1 MHEYRIIRPDGEIR
15 WLMNQT
21 FPKMDDQG
29 QLSNLFGITFDIT
42 DTKNYEYQLK
52 TTNKELRDI
61 TSALHLTADVTITDT
76 EGIITYANDKFCE
89 ISQYSREEL
98 IGQNHRLIK
107 SGYQSA
113 EVYQELWDTITQG
126 QVWQKEVKNKAKD
139 GTYFWSDSTIV
150 PFLDEEGVPYQY
162 IAIRKDITAKKKNE
176 EVIRKLAFED
186 ILTHLPNKRSLDHR
200 LNQLCQNRE
209 EKFAILI
216 LGLDNFKSIN
226 DHNGFKAG
234 NKVLIEVSQRLK
246 RIMNDKKGFISHLG
260 GDEFAILLED
270 FDHKDHTTH
279 LAEQI
284 LEVISRPMEIKDTL
298 LYVTTSIGISLFP
311 IDGDEAGSILERADI
326 ALNKVKSLG
335 TNKYQYFTNLIDV
348 ESFKHFSLR
357 NDLKK
362 AIVEEEF
369 FIQYQ
374 PKVEL
379 STNQVI
385 GAEALVR
392 WEHPKWGTVPPF
404 EFISIAEDTGLII
417 KLGEWILNQVCMQ
430 MHEWNQ
436 KGLRKIPIAVN
447 FSPLQFLD
455 PSISDM
461 ILNILNK
468 SDVDPSY
475 LEIEITENF
484 ILENYDEVIKKMTL
498 LRNSGISFSIDDFG
512 TGYSSLKT
520 LKELHF
526 DLLKIDRSF
535 IKDLHYS
542 EESLQITK
550 AMIQLAHTLEMKVVA
565 EGVDDSRQVAILKEQ
580 NCDYIQGYSFSK
592 PVHAK
597 DFVKFLQS
605 GKCVPE
611 NDDKKTIQAN
621 INRRKYFRILFK
633 YPLLGSMTV
642 QVFNHKPVQIGSS
655 SILIED
661 LGAGGLSYQSN
672 IKFPLNKGLILGIKT
687 TILDHTLSFIGRNV
701 WCKEVDNQLYQYGFE
716 FDMEESERAHIL
728 PLLNQLQVKYRKE
741 VLLPNCSFIKI
752 TNTAQFFQ
760 SDQNSMINGSH

>member
-1 MHEYRIIRPDGEIR
+1 M
-15 WLMNQT
+15 
-21 FPKMDDQG
+21 
-29 QLSNLFGITFDIT
+29 
-42 DTKNYEYQLK
+42 
-52 TTNKELRDI
+52 
-61 TSALHLTADVTITDT
+61 
-76 EGIITYANDKFCE
+76 
-89 ISQYSREEL
+89 
-98 IGQNHRLIK
+98 
-107 SGYQSA
+107 
-113 EVYQELWDTITQG
+113 
-126 QVWQKEVKNKAKD
+126 
-139 GTYFWSDSTIV
+139 
-150 PFLDEEGVPYQY
+150 
-162 IAIRKDITAKKKNE
+162 
-176 EVIRKLAFED
+176 
-186 ILTHLPNKRSLDHR
+186 
-200 LNQLCQNRE
+200 
-209 EKFAILI
+209 
-216 LGLDNFKSIN
+216 
-226 DHNGFKAG
+226 
-234 NKVLIEVSQRLK
+234 
-246 RIMNDKKGFISHLG
+246 
-260 GDEFAILLED
+260 
-270 FDHKDHTTH
+270 
-279 LAEQI
+279 QI
-284 LEVISRPMEIKDTL
+284 
-298 LYVTTSIGISLFP
+298 
-311 IDGDEAGSILERADI
+311 
-326 ALNKVKSLG
+326 
-335 TNKYQYFTNLIDV
+335 
-348 ESFKHFSLR
+348 
-357 NDLKK
+357 
-362 AIVEEEF
+362 
-369 FIQYQ
+369 
-374 PKVEL
+374 
-379 STNQVI
+379 
-385 GAEALVR
+385 
-392 WEHPKWGTVPPF
+392 
-404 EFISIAEDTGLII
+404 
-417 KLGEWILNQVCMQ
+417 
-430 MHEWNQ
+430 HEWNQ

-461 ILNILNK
+461 ILKILNK

-565 EGVDDSRQVAILKEQ
+565 EGVDDSRQVTILKEQ

-597 DFVKFLQS
+597 DFVKFLQN

-611 NDDKKTIQAN
+611 NDHKKTIQAN

-701 WCKEVDNQLYQYGFE
+701 WCKEIDNQLYQYGFE
-716 FDMEESERAHIL
+716 FDMEESERTHIL

-741 VLLPNCSFIKI
+741 VLLPNCSFIKL

-760 SDQNSMINGSH
+760 TDQNSMINGSH

>member
-1 MHEYRIIRPDGEIR
+1 
-15 WLMNQT
+15 
-21 FPKMDDQG
+21 
-29 QLSNLFGITFDIT
+29 
-42 DTKNYEYQLK
+42 
-52 TTNKELRDI
+52 
-61 TSALHLTADVTITDT
+61 
-76 EGIITYANDKFCE
+76 
-89 ISQYSREEL
+89 
-98 IGQNHRLIK
+98 
-107 SGYQSA
+107 
-113 EVYQELWDTITQG
+113 
-126 QVWQKEVKNKAKD
+126 
-139 GTYFWSDSTIV
+139 
-150 PFLDEEGVPYQY
+150 
-162 IAIRKDITAKKKNE
+162 
-176 EVIRKLAFED
+176 
-186 ILTHLPNKRSLDHR
+186 
-200 LNQLCQNRE
+200 
-209 EKFAILI
+209 
-216 LGLDNFKSIN
+216 
-226 DHNGFKAG
+226 
-234 NKVLIEVSQRLK
+234 
-246 RIMNDKKGFISHLG
+246 
-260 GDEFAILLED
+260 
-270 FDHKDHTTH
+270 
-279 LAEQI
+279 
-284 LEVISRPMEIKDTL
+284 
-298 LYVTTSIGISLFP
+298 
-311 IDGDEAGSILERADI
+311 
-326 ALNKVKSLG
+326 
-335 TNKYQYFTNLIDV
+335 
-348 ESFKHFSLR
+348 
-357 NDLKK
+357 
-362 AIVEEEF
+362 
-369 FIQYQ
+369 
-374 PKVEL
+374 
-379 STNQVI
+379 
-385 GAEALVR
+385 
-392 WEHPKWGTVPPF
+392 
-404 EFISIAEDTGLII
+404 
-417 KLGEWILNQVCMQ
+417 MQ

-461 ILNILNK
+461 ILKILNK

-565 EGVDDSRQVAILKEQ
+565 EGVDDSRQVTILKEQ

-597 DFVKFLQS
+597 DFVKFLQN

-611 NDDKKTIQAN
+611 NDHKKTIQAN

-687 TILDHTLSFIGRNV
+687 TILDQTLSFIGRNV
-701 WCKEVDNQLYQYGFE
+701 WCKEIDNQLYQYGFE
-716 FDMEESERAHIL
+716 FDMEESERAHHS
-728 PLLNQLQVKYRKE
+728 PL
-741 VLLPNCSFIKI
+741 IKSI
-752 TNTAQFFQ
+752 T
-760 SDQNSMINGSH
+760 S